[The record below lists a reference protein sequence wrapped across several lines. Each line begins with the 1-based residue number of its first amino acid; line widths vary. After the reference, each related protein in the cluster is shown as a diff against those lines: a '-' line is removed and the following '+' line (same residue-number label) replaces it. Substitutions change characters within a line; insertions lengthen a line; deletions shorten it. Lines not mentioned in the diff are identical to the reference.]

1 MTMPAKRKTMFAA
14 VAGLATGALVLR
26 RLTAR
31 GTEPAGQ
38 DRWLVVTV
46 QRDPGE
52 VRSDTLPTPL
62 RDFGDRIETRI
73 TPAPGD
79 RGTEIAVR
87 FRQPRPEGTRSVT
100 ARISGDDPRQDLRLA
115 LRETKALLE
124 TGEIMRA
131 DAPPTTHDTPG
142 GKLVGL
148 LSRRAGGE
156 GVL

>member
-1 MTMPAKRKTMFAA
+1 MPARKTLLTA
-14 VAGLATGALVLR
+14 AGLTAGALVLR

-31 GTEPAGQ
+31 DPEPAGQ
-38 DRWLVVTV
+38 ERWLVVTV
-46 QRDPGE
+46 QRNPGE
-52 VRSDTLPTPL
+52 VQPGKLPAPL
-62 RDFGDRIETRI
+62 QKFGDRIETRI
-73 TPAPGD
+73 SPAPGD
-79 RGTEIAVR
+79 RGTEIAAR
-87 FRQPRPEGTRSVT
+87 FREPQPEGTHSVT

-115 LRETKALLE
+115 LREAKALLE

-142 GKLVGL
+142 GKLIGL

>member
-1 MTMPAKRKTMFAA
+1 MPARKMLFAA
-14 VAGLATGALVLR
+14 AGLATGALVLR

-31 GTEPAGQ
+31 DTEPAGQ

-46 QRDPGE
+46 QCDPDE
-52 VRSDTLPTPL
+52 VQPGKLPAPL
-62 RDFGDRIETRI
+62 QDFGDRIETRI

-87 FRQPRPEGTRSVT
+87 FREPQPEGTHSVI

-115 LRETKALLE
+115 LREAKALLE

-142 GKLVGL
+142 GKLIGL

>member
-1 MTMPAKRKTMFAA
+1 MSAKKTLFAA
-14 VAGLATGALVLR
+14 AAGLTTGALVLR
-26 RLTAR
+26 RLTANASL
-31 GTEPAGQ
+31 PADQ

-46 QRDPGE
+46 QGDLGE
-52 VRSDTLPTPL
+52 VRPDDLPAPL

-87 FRQPRPEGTRSVT
+87 FTRRGPKGSHS
-100 ARISGDDPRQDLRLA
+100 AIGRISGDDPRQDLRLA
-115 LRETKALLE
+115 LRKTKALLE
-124 TGEIMRA
+124 TGEVMQA
-131 DAPPTTHDTPG
+131 DAPSTTHETPG
-142 GKLVGL
+142 GKLIGL

>member
-1 MTMPAKRKTMFAA
+1 MSTGKRLLATA
-14 VAGLATGALVLR
+14 AGLAASALVLR
-26 RLTAR
+26 RLTVRDA
-31 GTEPAGQ
+31 EPASQ

-46 QRDPGE
+46 QRSPGE
-52 VRSDTLPTPL
+52 IRSDPLPTPL

-87 FRQPRPEGTRSVT
+87 FRQPRLQGPHSVI
-100 ARISGDDPRQDLRLA
+100 ARISGDDPQQDLRLA
-115 LRETKALLE
+115 LREAKALWE
-124 TGEIMRA
+124 TGEIMVA

-142 GKLVGL
+142 GKLLGL
-148 LSRRAGGE
+148 LSRRSGGE